1 MTLNREPSASAAAS
15 ASSRTSADASSRLP
29 KQHVTVRTCTRTRA
43 PLRRAIRI
51 EAAHC
56 MGSESASSTSHA
68 NLLEWAQR
76 PLHSPA
82 VAQSHCS
89 PTGSETGSVVLPAF
103 RNPQVRTDCHR
114 PQGLGFAFC
123 RFSQQVPLVTHSRKE
138 RQSRVLSHALSHSS
152 TELNSIDPRRPSSSS
167 STPST

>member
-43 PLRRAIRI
+43 PSDKGHEGLST
-51 EAAHC
+51 AAHC

-82 VAQSHCS
+82 PNRTAARQTAR
-89 PTGSETGSVVLPAF
+89 PGGWRF
-103 RNPQVRTDCHR
+103 RHAAIHKRTDCHR
-114 PQGLGFAFC
+114 PQGFGFAFC